1 MSLSDRV
8 AEATLIVIAKLGP
21 PGNTGR
27 HTTTSLRVE
36 EVLCGSF
43 PTNKALF
50 VSYSGTRWLI
60 PDMFSRTDPPPKPG
74 SRWIVFLTDKGIT
87 QPEGTNYLTPAVGPY
102 EYAHYGFEPAKDEPR
117 KEVRDLIAQ
126 KKK

>member
-1 MSLSDRV
+1 MELAGRIWLRLTARPNVGRHEMRTLYAILIAVSAVYAAASDAPPSEPRMSLSDRV

-60 PDMFSRTDPPPKPG
+60 PDMFSR
-74 SRWIVFLTDKGIT
+74 
-87 QPEGTNYLTPAVGPY
+87 
-102 EYAHYGFEPAKDEPR
+102 
-117 KEVRDLIAQ
+117 
-126 KKK
+126 